1 MSHIKTAGSLVY
13 LMENLT
19 DARLRCDQV
28 KRYLAKV
35 MKLVEQSTHR
45 DHFYEVAG
53 DILYGA
59 PESLFKLDKALDAT
73 ALAASRLDYEEL
85 KQQLS
90 PEKVDELEGVLK
102 DVRVK
107 HLERRSL
114 PENTVNRYKAASA
127 NHVTEAILRV
137 ASEVENATISPKE
150 ASLRLARVRM
160 ALSQTAQQAVEA
172 MGSVQA
178 DSREKV
184 MDGFKKSNPALSE
197 ADLEEIADQ
206 WESNKSVVKDQH
218 KTAAKREQL
227 DPSKPLEG
235 NAVAFFYV
243 GGDEKEGDPESVDL
257 KKGEVP
263 LKVVEKYLERRL
275 GDGSEVSAKGSN
287 ELACKAKGYDGKPYS
302 YTTSVK
308 VEARKKTAAQKDDED
323 DKDEK
328 PWEKNFAKK
337 KEASFPAAPRA
348 HIVNALRRIAS
359 KVQSHSIAPNDA
371 RTQLAFVRVA
381 LSQTAQQA
389 VEAMGSVQADSREK
403 VMDGFKKSN
412 PALSEADLEEIA
424 DQWEKNKDV
433 VKGKT
438 AAQKDDKDEDD
449 KDEKPWEKN
458 FAKKKEASGPFG
470 SFYAQELEG
479 IKRDRV
485 KFEKEEASRIDKVL
499 SSIEEE
505 LQEVKYYLTHPEYL
519 RELAEPNEVKDTL
532 MSIRVRLE
540 QIGSEYEASKARAMN
555 LNGVVSRLLK
565 DPTLTTF

>member
-1 MSHIKTAGSLVY
+1 MY

-35 MKLVEQSTHR
+35 MKLVGESTHR

-150 ASLRLARVRM
+150 ASLRIARVRM

-197 ADLEEIADQ
+197 ADLEEIASQ
-206 WESNKSVVKDQH
+206 WEKNKSVVKDQH
-218 KTAAKREQL
+218 KTAASKSL
-227 DPSKPLEG
+227 DD
-235 NAVAFFYV
+235 AM
-243 GGDEKEGDPESVDL
+243 DEA
-257 KKGEVP
+257 
-263 LKVVEKYLERRL
+263 
-275 GDGSEVSAKGSN
+275 VSAFGNSMRQKKIP
-287 ELACKAKGYDGKPYS
+287 LAGGWEDPLHEAMLRA
-302 YTTSVK
+302 VK
-308 VEARKKTAAQKDDED
+308 DQYKKTAAQKDEDKDEDD

-337 KEASFPAAPRA
+337 EARFPAAPRA

-371 RTQLAFVRVA
+371 RTQLALVRVA

-389 VEAMGSVQADSREK
+389 VEAMGSVQADSEDAVR
-403 VMDGFKKSN
+403 DGFLKAN
-412 PALSEADLEEIA
+412 PKLSEDDLDSIVKHWR
-424 DQWEKNKDV
+424 DNKDV
-433 VKGKT
+433 VK
-438 AAQKDDKDEDD
+438 DKH
-449 KDEKPWEKN
+449 
-458 FAKKKEASGPFG
+458 S
-470 SFYAQELEG
+470 
-479 IKRDRV
+479 
-485 KFEKEEASRIDKVL
+485 
-499 SSIEEE
+499 
-505 LQEVKYYLTHPEYL
+505 T
-519 RELAEPNEVKDTL
+519 
-532 MSIRVRLE
+532 
-540 QIGSEYEASKARAMN
+540 
-555 LNGVVSRLLK
+555 
-565 DPTLTTF
+565 